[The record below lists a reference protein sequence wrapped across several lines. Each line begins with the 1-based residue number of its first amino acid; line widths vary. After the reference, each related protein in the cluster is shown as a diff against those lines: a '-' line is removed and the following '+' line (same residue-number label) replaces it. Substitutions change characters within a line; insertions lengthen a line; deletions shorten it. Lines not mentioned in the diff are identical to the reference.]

1 MVTYIDMCSFESCD
15 WNKHVVRENHQHEI
29 DTDRILSRNN
39 TPDQEHDTMENK
51 AVYQCPILETNSY
64 IMKSRFG
71 NLIAVASVVRKLKIK
86 NYWSVGFVGSWQDEY
101 LILNKQSN
109 KCNKC
114 NTRTLVYTCLHQ
126 EQRSSNFAVN
136 VDSKSDICC
145 KILYFWRIH
154 NT

>member
-1 MVTYIDMCSFESCD
+1 M
-15 WNKHVVRENHQHEI
+15 VRENHQHEI

-86 NYWSVGFVGSWQDEY
+86 NY
-101 LILNKQSN
+101 
-109 KCNKC
+109 
-114 NTRTLVYTCLHQ
+114 
-126 EQRSSNFAVN
+126 
-136 VDSKSDICC
+136 
-145 KILYFWRIH
+145 
-154 NT
+154 